1 MRYGVRTTVRVSDEW
16 LSVCAIC
23 LHMGLNPKGH
33 QLHTLCQIC
42 SLLMITKNQ
51 DTRWK
56 ILNAQGRNVPCVSCP
71 HRLLLW
77 CQTSEAPPCRFA
89 FVSIINASGLV
100 NGYKPFYYRR
110 QRTYSQCRYISELNS
125 KFCVDYSMRRRSIT
139 MNPDYVQSLQTSHHF
154 PADLT
159 YRLFPSEL
167 AYLIDDLYEST
178 QLPLELI
185 LILYWQRSHSP
196 VSHWLTLFILTPT
209 CRNPAHFI
217 CWQS

>member
-1 MRYGVRTTVRVSDEW
+1 
-16 LSVCAIC
+16 
-23 LHMGLNPKGH
+23 
-33 QLHTLCQIC
+33 
-42 SLLMITKNQ
+42 
-51 DTRWK
+51 
-56 ILNAQGRNVPCVSCP
+56 
-71 HRLLLW
+71 
-77 CQTSEAPPCRFA
+77 
-89 FVSIINASGLV
+89 
-100 NGYKPFYYRR
+100 
-110 QRTYSQCRYISELNS
+110 
-125 KFCVDYSMRRRSIT
+125 

-217 CWQS
+217 CWQSQSQAREKQR